1 MAIVTAQI
9 INRYYENYKNTEITF
24 SKEIIHTLKMDPR
37 QVYIKCSGLQWPCII
52 NSTSFSQAKIILGTK
67 SGAYS
72 VLSKKDV
79 PPVSL
84 RFCFYQPD
92 GQLMSFFVTAKVAL
106 IEPYMNSSDLSIIT
120 IQYTQRP
127 PDDLIMMIGNILD
140 ANFNAAKRKEER
152 ILVTQESMRKLGLQK
167 KEIVIYIQNVPRHC
181 ILQDLSFGGVRIVL
195 LGLAK
200 FLINKEA
207 LIQLEFEEPHE
218 IISIRGIIVR
228 TDFIEGRKDIISASI
243 KFAEDSISLAYK
255 VHINKY
261 IASSKRKELD
271 NKFTAGEL
279 EDAQAVEEKLT
290 VPAQQPAQQD
300 SPEAGTV

>member
-1 MAIVTAQI
+1 MAIVTAQV

-67 SGAYS
+67 SGAYA
-72 VLSKKDV
+72 VLSNKSA

-92 GQLMSFFVTAKVAL
+92 GQLMSFFVTAKVYL
-106 IEPYMNSSDLSIIT
+106 IEPYMNSTDLSIIT

-127 PDDLIMMIGNILD
+127 PDDLILMIGNILD
-140 ANFNAAKRKEER
+140 ANFNAARRKEER
-152 ILVTQESMRKLGLQK
+152 ILITQESMRKLGLQK

-181 ILQDLSFGGVRIVL
+181 ILQDLSFGGARIVL

-207 LIQLEFEEPHE
+207 LIQLEFEDPHE
-218 IISIRGIIVR
+218 TISIRGIIVR

-261 IASSKRKELD
+261 IANTKRKELD

-279 EDAQAVEEKLT
+279 EDAQSADEIKPVSP
-290 VPAQQPAQQD
+290 VQPENSA
-300 SPEAGTV
+300 T

>member
-1 MAIVTAQI
+1 MSFSITTNQQI
-9 INRYYENYKNTEITF
+9 NEYYNKYREN
-24 SKEIIHTLKMDPR
+24 EIIFNKDIMRFLRLDPR
-37 QVYIKCSGLQWPCII
+37 QIYVKCAGSQWPCII

-67 SGAYS
+67 SGAYA
-72 VLSKKDV
+72 VLSNKSA

-92 GQLMSFFVTAKVAL
+92 GQLMSFFVTAKVYL
-106 IEPYMNSSDLSIIT
+106 IEPYMNSTDLSIIT

-127 PDDLIMMIGNILD
+127 PDDLILMIGNILD
-140 ANFNAAKRKEER
+140 ANFNAARRKEER
-152 ILVTQESMRKLGLQK
+152 ILITQESMRKLGLQK

-181 ILQDLSFGGVRIVL
+181 ILQDLSFGGARIVL

-207 LIQLEFEEPHE
+207 LIQLEFEDPHE
-218 IISIRGIIVR
+218 TISIRGIIVR

-261 IASSKRKELD
+261 IANTKRKELD

-279 EDAQAVEEKLT
+279 EDAQ
-290 VPAQQPAQQD
+290 PADEIKPASPVQPENSA
-300 SPEAGTV
+300 T